1 MEKRILLVDSDP
13 SAPKMLARVL
23 ELCGYFP
30 VSASNHCEAVEQF
43 CAAHP
48 VLAIL
53 DLNLE
58 EQEGWK
64 AYTEIR
70 RQAPL
75 VPVIGLTAWSS
86 HYADA
91 MRRGIDALAE
101 KPLDIKALLEMIE
114 HLTSPPEQH
123 LIRSAGTRAL
133 SAAAKPLED

>member
-13 SAPKMLARVL
+13 SARKMLARVL

-58 EQEGWK
+58 EQEGW
-64 AYTEIR
+64 
-70 RQAPL
+70 
-75 VPVIGLTAWSS
+75 TAWSR